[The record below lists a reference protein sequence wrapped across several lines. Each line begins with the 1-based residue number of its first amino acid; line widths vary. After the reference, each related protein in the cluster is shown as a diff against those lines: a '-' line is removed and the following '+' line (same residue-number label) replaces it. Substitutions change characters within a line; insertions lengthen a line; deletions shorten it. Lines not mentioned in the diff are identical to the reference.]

1 MYFLSKILKEL
12 RNNIDVVSALV
23 YKELSTRLGTSNL
36 ILGIFGIFVEPLGV
50 ILILLLIR
58 IVLRERSA
66 ADINIVFFVI
76 AGVIPFYAFK
86 DIAVRSLKSMKQ
98 NEPILIY
105 KPVQP
110 AGIVVARSIVE
121 LGIYSTLYALIS
133 AGIMIANEEWLI
145 NDFPLLLFAYF
156 LLFVFAL
163 GIGLLAIVAG
173 HLYPFVN
180 KIIPFL
186 MRPLLFLSGVF
197 LPLSSIPQNIRPII
211 AFNPILQSIE
221 ISRHAISESY
231 VLDDLISLN
240 YLLSVSFVMISFG
253 IIVSILSKTRMMKQ

>member
-1 MYFLSKILKEL
+1 MYFVTKISKEL
-12 RNNIDVVSALV
+12 RNHIDVISALV
-23 YKELSTRLGTSNL
+23 FKELSTRLGTSNL
-36 ILGIFGIFVEPLGV
+36 IIGIFGIFVEPLGI

-58 IVLRERSA
+58 IILRERSA
-66 ADINIVFFVI
+66 SDINIVFFVI

-133 AGIMIANEEWLI
+133 VGVMIASEEWLI
-145 NDFPLLLFAYF
+145 NDFPLLLFVYL
-156 LLFVFAL
+156 LLFIFSL

-180 KIIPFL
+180 KIVPFL
-186 MRPLLFLSGVF
+186 MRPLLFVSGVF
-197 LPLSSIPQNIRPII
+197 VSLSSVPQNIRQVL

-240 YLLSVSFVMISFG
+240 YLLSVSFVVISFG
-253 IIVSILSKTRMMKQ
+253 IIVSIISKKRMMKQ

>member
-23 YKELSTRLGTSNL
+23 YKELSTRLSTSNL

-76 AGVIPFYAFK
+76 SGVIPFYAFK

-145 NDFPLLLFAYF
+145 NDFPLLLFVYF

-197 LPLSSIPQNIRPII
+197 IPLSSIPQNIRPII

-240 YLLSVSFVMISFG
+240 YLFSVSFVMISFG